1 MNKNKLELWL
11 TGVKELVGEPL
22 PDVSIPPSVASHSE
36 LVRIVAIHLPE
47 LEESYNKARK
57 IEGWLQTEDGGV
69 YHFGDDR
76 WADALA
82 IFLEVERN
90 ETNYISQSKDTFKD
104 DKFPYEVLIA
114 HWSNVLDKYEPSA
127 VEQPVSEEEQANQE
141 HIARLKEMAR
151 LDILKLDKLIEA
163 NKQSKRLTVIVAFV
177 IVAWL
182 IALAISKNYL

>member
-1 MNKNKLELWL
+1 MNKNKLELWV
-11 TGVKELVGEPL
+11 TGVKELVSEPL

-57 IEGWLQTEDGGV
+57 IEGWLQAEDGGV

-82 IFLEVERN
+82 IFLELDRN
-90 ETNYISQSKDTFKD
+90 ETSYIYQSTDAFRD

-114 HWSNVLDKYEPSA
+114 YWSSVRDKYQPSA
-127 VEQPVSEEEQANQE
+127 VQQPVSEEEEANQE
-141 HIARLKEMAR
+141 YIARLKEMAR

-163 NKQSKRLTVIVAFV
+163 NKQSKRLTAIAAFV
-177 IVAWL
+177 IVVL
-182 IALAISKNYL
+182 IALASVSKNYL